1 MGVYGAL
8 TLKLPP
14 ITPKS
19 YGDQQSNNKRLR
31 TLKPLV
37 FLVFNLTA
45 CVGSK
50 WTRHIKP
57 HFILQNR
64 FLT

>member
-1 MGVYGAL
+1 MSFDI
-8 TLKLPP
+8 KIPP

-31 TLKPLV
+31 TLSL
-37 FLVFNLTA
+37 FGFYLTA